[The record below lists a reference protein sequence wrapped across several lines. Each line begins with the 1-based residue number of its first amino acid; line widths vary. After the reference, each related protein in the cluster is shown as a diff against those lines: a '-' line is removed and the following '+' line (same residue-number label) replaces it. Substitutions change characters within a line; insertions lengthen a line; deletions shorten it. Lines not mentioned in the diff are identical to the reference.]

1 MTNGSV
7 VVTGAA
13 GGIGSAVM
21 TALLEAGYAVVG
33 VDQTEYGAGPGG
45 SGSGLDQ
52 TGRGG
57 SATRGHG
64 PAWVTGDVA
73 DPSVHESAAAR
84 AGALAP
90 LAGWINTAG
99 AAANRPVA
107 DVTLEDYRALM
118 DVNFGGTL
126 WGVAAA
132 VRAMRGRGGSI
143 VSISSTQAS
152 VGFGG
157 YPLYAASKGAIEAL
171 TRQVAAE
178 YAPTGIRCNAIAPG
192 VIHTPMNDRILA
204 ESDDPGSLRAAWDA
218 LCPIGRWGT
227 PQDVAHLARYLVGPE
242 SGFMTGQV
250 LTLDGGQTIV
260 PPGPYDDA

>member
-13 GGIGSAVM
+13 GGIG
-21 TALLEAGYAVVG
+21 TAIVAALSEAGYAVVG
-33 VDQTEYGAGPGG
+33 VDRADPGG
-45 SGSGLDQ
+45 GDAASG
-52 TGRGG
+52 TGGR
-57 SATRGHG
+57 S
-64 PAWVTGDVA
+64 PAWITGDVA
-73 DPSVHESAAAR
+73 DPSVHESAAAE
-84 AGALAP
+84 AAALAP

-99 AAANRPVA
+99 VAANRPVA
-107 DVTLEDYRALM
+107 EVTVEDYRALV

-152 VGFGG
+152 VGFAG

-178 YAPTGIRCNAIAPG
+178 YAPAGIRCNAIAPG

-204 ESDDPGSLRAAWDA
+204 ESDDPDSLRAAWNA
-218 LCPIGRWGT
+218 LCPVGRWGT
-227 PQDVAHLARYLVGPE
+227 PEDVADLALYLVGPG

-250 LTLDGGQTIV
+250 LTIDGGQTIV
-260 PPGPYDDA
+260 PPGPRNDA

>member
-13 GGIGSAVM
+13 GGIGAAIAA
-21 TALLEAGYAVVG
+21 ALLEAGYAVVG
-33 VDQTEYGAGPGG
+33 VDLAEPG
-45 SGSGLDQ
+45 SGSG
-52 TGRGG
+52 TGGPR
-57 SATRGHG
+57 
-64 PAWVTGDVA
+64 PAWIAGDVA
-73 DPSVHESAAAR
+73 DPSVHESAAEA
-84 AGALAP
+84 AAALAP

-99 AAANRPVA
+99 VAAHRPVA
-107 DVTLEDYRALM
+107 DVTVQDYRALM

-126 WGVAAA
+126 WGVATA
-132 VRAMRGRGGSI
+132 VRAMRDRGGSI

-152 VGFGG
+152 VGFAG

-178 YAPTGIRCNAIAPG
+178 YAPAGIRCNAIAPG

-204 ESDDPGSLRAAWDA
+204 ESDDPDSLRAAWDA
-218 LCPIGRWGT
+218 LCPVGRWGT
-227 PQDVAHLARYLVGPE
+227 PEDVARLALHLTGPG

-260 PPGPYDDA
+260 PPGRRDDA